1 MDNILIDSNTLQ
13 IKLCDLGFTILKGE
27 SSNRGVGTIG
37 YMAPELFD

>member
-13 IKLCDLGFTILKGE
+13 IKFCDLGFTIQKGE
-27 SSNRGVGTIG
+27 PAIRGLGTIG